1 MNIFRKM
8 SFADSTGDAIPF
20 YHEGKYHIFSL
31 TPPPGTTVYPAR
43 LRTTWS
49 HSVSEDLVNWTE
61 LPTALYPG
69 EGDEPDASG
78 IWTGSVIYG
87 EGQFHAFYT
96 GYSLTAEYQQTI
108 CHATSDD
115 GITWAKDSSNP
126 VIAPKIKLYEKLDW
140 RDPYVFYNEDDK
152 CYWILI
158 SARRLDMPVTR
169 RGCIVLYRSKDL
181 VNWEH
186 YGALYSPGHT
196 NCPECSEMYKIGD
209 QWYLS
214 YSRFSEFV
222 NTIYR
227 VSKSPFGPW
236 RKPKKDG
243 IGGRRFYAAK
253 SMQDVTGRRF
263 YFAWAHDR
271 ADSSDTGEWYWGGT
285 FCIPHEVVATEN
297 GELNVKLPKE
307 YQDAIQTPVE
317 WKYIP
322 ILGNAKL
329 YGSNMIEMDS
339 VSTCTYGF
347 LEHKEES
354 FMFSCKI
361 MPREVYDHFGV
372 LLKSDKE
379 ASGCLLLEFDVA
391 MQRVSILNLPMG
403 VDPFWE
409 QSCQA
414 VPKAKDP
421 GPDGIRVCE
430 KTFVIEAGKIID
442 IKIVVDKDMVE
453 AFVGEQVAFTY
464 RSYAKSDYE
473 VGLLAQ
479 DGKVEVYDIKI
490 AK

>member
-1 MNIFRKM
+1 MNFFRKM

-20 YHEGKYHIFSL
+20 YHQGKYHIFSL
-31 TPPPGTTVYPAR
+31 TSPAGTTVYPAR

-69 EGDEPDASG
+69 EGEEPDASG

-87 EGQFHAFYT
+87 EGKYHAFYT
-96 GYSLTAEYQQTI
+96 GYCLTAEYQQTI

-115 GITWAKDSSNP
+115 GIHWEKDAANP
-126 VIAPKIKLYEKLDW
+126 VIKPMIELYEKLDW
-140 RDPYVFYNEDDK
+140 RDPYVFYNEEDK

-158 SARRLDMPVTR
+158 SARKLDMPVTR

-181 VNWEH
+181 ENWEY
-186 YGALYSPGHT
+186 YGPIYAPGHT
-196 NCPECSEMYKIGD
+196 NCPECCEMYKIGD
-209 QWYLS
+209 NWYLS

-236 RKPKKDG
+236 RKPKRDG

-253 SMQDVTGRRF
+253 SMENEEGRRF

-271 ADSSDTGEWYWGGT
+271 AENSDAGEWYWGGR
-285 FCIPHEVVATEN
+285 FCIPHEVTATED
-297 GELNVKLPKE
+297 GELNVKLPQE
-307 YQDAIQTPVE
+307 YSEYIDEEVGWDYKHIFGDA
-317 WKYIP
+317 KRY
-322 ILGNAKL
+322 GNT
-329 YGSNMIEMDS
+329 SIEMDS
-339 VSTCTYGF
+339 VGTCTYGF

-354 FMFSCKI
+354 FMFSCDI
-361 MPREVYDHFGV
+361 MPREIYDHFGV

-391 MQRVSILNLPMG
+391 MQRVSLLNLPMG

-414 VPKAKDP
+414 VPPATQP
-421 GPDGIRVCE
+421 GPDGVRVCE
-430 KTFVIEAGKIID
+430 KTFGIKEGASINV
-442 IKIVVDKDMVE
+442 KIVIDHDMVE
-453 AFVGEQVAFTY
+453 AFIGDQVAFTY
-464 RSYAKSDYE
+464 RVFAKPEYE

-479 DGKVEVYDIKI
+479 DSKVEFYNIKI
-490 AK
+490 TK